1 MQTKYRPVACVV
13 KIYNPWKSKVFL
25 ERRDAVAAFG
35 IFSVRIQESGAT
47 VCRIVNVAAS
57 FILLHM
63 VVASCLAQ
71 QSVPNRA
78 LARSYLVSAQKA
90 LTTGDS
96 ATAVRKLKQA
106 VLADSNY
113 AEAYLLL
120 GLTEFQRGET
130 AKSIGHYEQALKLQ
144 PGSYSGH
151 YNLALAYL
159 REHKLQEGREQLEQ
173 AVSVDP
179 KQADAAYD
187 LGVVFLEL
195 GQPSSAL
202 PHLQRARTLNPRRP
216 DVAFNIVRAELEAGH
231 AQEARAE
238 AQASATHLGSDYQ
251 WNAAIGQLFLKNAQP
266 GDAAV
271 YFREATHIHPDDAE
285 IHRQLALAYLA
296 SGDPKQVLDMIKD
309 PKTGDDH
316 YLRGSAFYLDH
327 RFVEADQESAQA
339 LALAPD
345 DPHVLILRARLL
357 QRAGQQDAALELAQ
371 KAVSL
376 APNWDEPYYVAGV
389 SSYFI
394 RRYPEA
400 NQSLAKAVELNP
412 NSAKALFLQS
422 ITLAN
427 LAKLDQSEQ
436 GLRRAIALQPKN
448 ARFHCHLGILLMR
461 ERKYQQ
467 AEESFRKAVELR
479 PDYAL
484 SHYELGK
491 LLVQSKQLK
500 AAAEELTQ
508 AVANDPSM
516 AAAYYQLAQVHAK
529 LGETQKSERML
540 AQFQKLHAQEN
551 SDSAALAD
559 DAKKETESSELP

>member
-1 MQTKYRPVACVV
+1 MLVV
-13 KIYNPWKSKVFL
+13 
-25 ERRDAVAAFG
+25 FG
-35 IFSVRIQESGAT
+35 IFSVRIQQSIPSSR
-47 VCRIVNVAAS
+47 RIVPFAVA
-57 FILLHM
+57 FIFLQMTVALC
-63 VVASCLAQ
+63 VASPQ
-71 QSVPNRA
+71 QAEPNRA
-78 LARSYLVSAQKA
+78 LARSYFVSAQRA
-90 LTTGDS
+90 LAAGDS
-96 ATAVRKLKQA
+96 ATAVKKLKQA
-106 VLADSNY
+106 VVADSSY

-130 AKSIGHYEQALKLQ
+130 AKSITHYKHALKLQ
-144 PGSYSGH
+144 PRSYSGH

-173 AVSVDP
+173 AVSLDP

-187 LGVVFLEL
+187 LGIVLLEL

-202 PHLQRARTLNPRRP
+202 PHLQWARTLNPRRP

-231 AQEARAE
+231 AAQAGAE
-238 AQASATHLGSDYQ
+238 AQAAAQHLASDYQ
-251 WNAAIGQLFLKNAQP
+251 WNTAIGQLFLKNAQP
-266 GDAAV
+266 MDAAV
-271 YFREATHIHPDDAE
+271 YLREAARVRPDDLE
-285 IHRQLALAYLA
+285 IRRQLALAYLA
-296 SGDPKQVLDMIKD
+296 SREPKQVLDMIKE

-316 YLRGSAFYLDH
+316 YLRGSAYYLDR
-327 RFVEADQESAQA
+327 RFVEADQESEQA

-345 DPHVLILRARLL
+345 NPQVLILRARLL

-400 NQSLAKAVELNP
+400 NQNLAKAVELNP
-412 NSAKALFLQS
+412 NSARALFLQS
-422 ITLAN
+422 IALAN
-427 LAKLDQSEQ
+427 LGKLDQSEQ

-461 ERKYQQ
+461 ESKYEK
-467 AEESFRKAVELR
+467 AEASFRKAVELR

-491 LLVQSKQLK
+491 LLVHSKQFT
-500 AAAEELTQ
+500 AAAEELNQ
-508 AVANDPSM
+508 AVAHDPSLS
-516 AAAYYQLAQVHAK
+516 AAYYQLAQVHAK
-529 LGETQKSERML
+529 LGETEKSERML
-540 AQFQKLHAQEN
+540 AQFQKLHAQET
-551 SDSAALAD
+551 SDSEALAD
-559 DAKKETESSELP
+559 DARKETESSELP